1 MKSKEE
7 IVIKIL
13 KDNYFESV
21 KNRKIIMRVSANDIG
36 FILQLLKNKDEQIE
50 QVKYLQDKVTQ
61 LEKDKVRLSKE
72 VLKMEQ
78 YTTQLK
84 KSINGGKINE

>member
-50 QVKYLQDKVTQ
+50 QVKYLQDRVTK
-61 LEKDKVRLSKE
+61 LEQDKVRLSKE